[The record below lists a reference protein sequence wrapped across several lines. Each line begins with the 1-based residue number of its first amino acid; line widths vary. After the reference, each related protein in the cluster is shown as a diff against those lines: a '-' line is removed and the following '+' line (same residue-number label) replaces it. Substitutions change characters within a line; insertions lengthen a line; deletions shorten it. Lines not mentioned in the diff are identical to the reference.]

1 MSINIIPTTK
11 KMSIL
16 WMPLSSLW
24 CCKDLRFVD
33 GIFHYWDKDLDCI
46 RLKHICNF
54 SLSFHRNMN
63 RLLSLVYQKK
73 KAKDSWLPEF
83 QKINVK

>member
-54 SLSFHRNMN
+54 VNINNMIKFI
-63 RLLSLVYQKK
+63 LIKK
-73 KAKDSWLPEF
+73 YYTNIFKF
-83 QKINVK
+83 FFN